1 MITRRNFLGSL
12 SAASAML
19 AMQRTTNPAAAL
31 TSSLNSGAA
40 DGRPTYAVLNSL
52 APGAVKAEGWLG
64 LYLDKQA
71 TGLSLHLPEIAR
83 PFTGAFWAGEEN
95 YASWWPWEQKGY
107 WTDGALRCALVTG
120 NQDLLKLARA
130 TVDYTLSHAF
140 PDGYLGPAL
149 IKNGKEVDPRVDNFR
164 WPNTVFFRAIAALGE
179 ATSDPKIA
187 AAIQKHYLSDQGA
200 PYGGPSR
207 DVTNVEA
214 MLWSYAR
221 TGDQRLLAMAEES
234 WNGFLQSAEPGDFE
248 SGDLH
253 PDRVFAN
260 TPINAHGVTYIEKAK
275 LPAILYIHTGNKEYL
290 HYALAAQKRIF
301 DHHMLIDGIPSTS
314 EDYRGITALDSHE
327 TCDISDHT
335 WSWGYLLTATGDSI
349 WADRIESAVF
359 NAGFG
364 AIKKDWKA
372 HQYFSCPNQFLATQ
386 NSCHAVLAHGKGWMS
401 YRPGHTVA
409 CCSGNVHRIFP
420 NYAIRMWMKD
430 KKRGL
435 AAVLYG
441 PSTVTAQVSQSGHR
455 VEIKQETN
463 YPFEEEIHFTIRCE
477 QPLTFPLSFRIPG
490 WCSSPHLYLNDK
502 PLPLPPIDSGFAQLN
517 RKFHPNDRITLV
529 LPMRTALSHWPDNG
543 VGVKHGPL
551 VYSLPIKEEWTSVV
565 IPKHS
570 TSEFPCWNAMPAGAW
585 GYGLTVDEDRL
596 ASEIEIKRRP
606 MTEDPWTEPPITA
619 TVSVKKISG
628 WELEGDQQDPNQKF
642 TPPLPDLANNSVL
655 AQSEHIGLA
664 PYGSTHLRLTIFPNV
679 NASGEP
685 AKTTKPAYAPY
696 T

>member
-1 MITRRNFLGSL
+1 MISRRRFLRSL
-12 SAASAML
+12 SSVPVALAFHGGRATALANSVLKSVEVRTGARPSHSAL
-19 AMQRTTNPAAAL
+19 D
-31 TSSLNSGAA
+31 SL
-40 DGRPTYAVLNSL
+40 P
-52 APGAVKAEGWLG
+52 PGAIRPEGWLG

-71 TGLSLHLPEIAR
+71 KGLSLHLPEVAR

-120 NQDLLKLARA
+120 NQELLKVARVP
-130 TVDYTLSHAF
+130 VDYTLSHSF

-149 IKNGKEVDPRVDNFR
+149 IRNGKEDDPRVDNFR
-164 WPNTVFFRAIAALGE
+164 WPNTVFFRAVMAKAE
-179 ATSDPKIA
+179 ATNDPTIA
-187 AAIQKHYLSDQGA
+187 VAIQKHYLSNQSA

-207 DVTNVEA
+207 DVTNVEP
-214 MLWSYAR
+214 MLWAYAR
-221 TGDQRLLAMAEES
+221 TRDERLLNMAEKA
-234 WNGFLQSAEPGDFE
+234 WAGFLESAEPGDFE

-275 LPAILYIHTGNKEYL
+275 LPAILYMHTGKEEYL
-290 HYALAAQKRIF
+290 PYALAAQKRIF
-301 DHHMLIDGIPSTS
+301 DHHMLVDGIPSTT

-335 WSWGYLLTATGDSI
+335 WTWGYLLMATGAGV
-349 WADRIESAVF
+349 WADRIERAIF

-386 NSCHAVLAHGKGWMS
+386 NSCHAVLAHGKSWMS

-420 NYAIRMWMKD
+420 NYAIRMWMQD
-430 KKRGL
+430 AKRGL

-441 PSTVTAQVSQSGHR
+441 PSSVTAQVSQGRHR

-463 YPFEEEIHFTIRCE
+463 YPFEEEIHFTISCE

-490 WCSSPHLYLNDK
+490 WCSSPHFYLNDK
-502 PLPLPPIDSGFAQLN
+502 PLLLPPVDNGFAQLN

-543 VGVKHGPL
+543 VGVEHGPL

-565 IPKHS
+565 IPKYS
-570 TSEFPCWNAMPAGAW
+570 TSQFPCWNAMPASPW
-585 GYGLTVDEDRL
+585 GYGLAVGELQL
-596 ASEIEIKRRP
+596 ASEIEIKRKP
-606 MTEDPWTEPPITA
+606 MAEDPWTEPPITM
-619 TVSVKKISG
+619 TVLLKKIAG
-628 WELEGDQQDPNQKF
+628 WELAVDEKDANQKF
-642 TPPLPDLANNSVL
+642 TPPLPDVNKSSLAAETESISLV
-655 AQSEHIGLA
+655 
-664 PYGSTHLRLTIFPNV
+664 PYGSTHLRLTIFPGV
-679 NASGEP
+679 SNAGDSTK
-685 AKTTKPAYAPY
+685 AAKPA
-696 T
+696 